1 MLMMLALLAQLEV
14 SELAAEANDTHD
26 AGRACTSRGPGARG
40 GGK

>member
-26 AGRACTSRGPGARG
+26 AGACTSRGPGARG